1 MTKVDA
7 KDQFD
12 LFMQP
17 PPSLSIGH
25 KAEEVT
31 STEWQPRPGP
41 PEYMAAQEMIHFVDY
56 LKFNDWQKK
65 ILWPHLRMIIE
76 DRMPYVDDPFQLKF
90 ELGYVVGTLEVEQ
103 IRSRTAAK
111 VIAEKYGVTFQ

>member
-1 MTKVDA
+1 MSKVDV

-17 PPSLSIGH
+17 PPGLARAH
-25 KAEEVT
+25 PAEDVT
-31 STEWQPRPGP
+31 SCEYIPKAGP
-41 PEYMAAQEMIHFVDY
+41 PEYQAAQEMVHFIDY
-56 LKFNDWQKK
+56 TKLNDWQKK

-76 DRMPYVDDPFQLKF
+76 DRMPYVTDPFQLKF

-103 IRSRTAAK
+103 LRSRTAAK